1 MNRTDA
7 ETAPGDL
14 VIVDGHR
21 TGDGRRVGE
30 IVEVVGDGVRPR
42 YRVRWEDGRETI
54 LYPGTDAR
62 FQPARSNG

>member
-1 MNRTDA
+1 MTA
-7 ETAPGDL
+7 AGHVPAPGDL

-30 IVEVVGDGVRPR
+30 IAEVVGEGAHVHF
-42 YRVRWEDGRETI
+42 RVRWEDGRESI

-62 FQPARSNG
+62 IQPRSAR